1 MSYVSRSRAEDRR
14 VRGEGMLLKAIE
26 AGKPGWLVLLRFG
39 DDPSPDMRDTIRL
52 FANTHVTIGM
62 HGAGLSN
69 AVFMPAGGH
78 LIEFSLEQSGTH
90 CFAHLAMAMSFRYWQ
105 VRRLPVPI
113 PAHGDGVTI
122 CFPDVA
128 VRQPICW

>member
-14 VRGEGMLLKAIE
+14 VHGEGMLLKAME
-26 AGKPGWLVLLRFG
+26 AGKPQWLVLLRFG
-39 DDPSPDMRDTIRL
+39 DDPSPDMRQAIQL

-78 LIEFSLEQSGTH
+78 LIEFALEQSGTH
-90 CFAHLAMAMSFRYWQ
+90 CFAHLAMAMNFRYWQ
-105 VRRLPVPI
+105 VGRS
-113 PAHGDGVTI
+113 
-122 CFPDVA
+122 
-128 VRQPICW
+128 